1 MLRARSLTQ
10 SFGGLRSC
18 PLDTEHEAAVSKIAR
33 VQVGGRGAVEHLGNH
48 VFYLPFANYLSPD
61 EDWEQLQAGRRPLP
75 IEPLR

>member
-48 VFYLPFANYLSPD
+48 VFYLPFPNYLTPTRTGNSCKRGVG
-61 EDWEQLQAGRRPLP
+61 LCR
-75 IEPLR
+75 